1 MLEVHPLRLEGPPS
15 ACSVAFAWLPRF
27 LEDHSRLHC
36 TVKDVDRLLLLQMRL
51 LLDGSC
57 VEVYLGSGEVLSTR
71 IYRGEAPHG
80 ADAGID
86 LVSFGGS
93 AKVVAVHAWE
103 MSSIWQP
110 ERQKLLGLPGPGDA
124 FEPVDIL
131 GAPVPA

>member
-1 MLEVHPLRLEGPPS
+1 MHLAFELRCL
-15 ACSVAFAWLPRF
+15 LDKPR
-27 LEDHSRLHC
+27 LA
-36 TVKDVDRLLLLQMRL
+36 LLQMRL

-71 IYRGEAPHG
+71 IYRGEAPQG

-93 AKVVAVHAWE
+93 AKVVSVQAWE
-103 MSSIWQP
+103 MGSIWQT
-110 ERQKLLGLPGPGDA
+110 EKQRLLGIAPSSDV
-124 FEPVDIL
+124 FEASSIM